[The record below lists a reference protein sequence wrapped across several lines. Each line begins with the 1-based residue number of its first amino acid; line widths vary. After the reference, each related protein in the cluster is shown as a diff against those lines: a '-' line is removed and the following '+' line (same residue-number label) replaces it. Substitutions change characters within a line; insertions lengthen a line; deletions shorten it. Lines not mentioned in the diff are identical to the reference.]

1 MLKVI
6 DASIDKL
13 LDYNNRT
20 FNESD
25 RLEYFMS
32 LNKSEFSRKDYM
44 DVFKDISSSTATRDL
59 KKGLEL
65 NLFDKIREKSKTKY
79 IITEHNK
86 PLNLKTCF
94 YIECK
99 L

>member
-20 FNESD
+20 FKESD

-32 LNKSEFSRKDYM
+32 LNKSEFSRKDYI
-44 DVFKDISSSTATRDL
+44 DVFKDISSSTASRDL
-59 KKGLEL
+59 KKGL
-65 NLFDKIREKSKTKY
+65 N
-79 IITEHNK
+79 
-86 PLNLKTCF
+86 
-94 YIECK
+94 
-99 L
+99 